1 MNRDFT
7 RRLLAAGPMLG
18 LLLVGVAFALA
29 EPAFASERNF
39 VTIAVQTVITAVA
52 ALGMTFVI
60 ASGGIDLSVG
70 SAIALAG
77 TTVAALLDLGA
88 GAGFATFGGL
98 AAGALVGLTN
108 GVLVTRLSLA
118 PFVVTLGTMG
128 VARGVAKWISGP
140 TSTIEVPRD
149 AVAPLADL
157 LVKQWLAP
165 GLMLALALAM
175 LAAFALKRTV
185 FGVHALAVGSSEPTA
200 RLCGVPVERT
210 KLMVYG
216 LAGLMAGLAGALQ
229 MGRVGVGDPNAS
241 LGAELNVIA
250 AVVLGGASLAGG
262 SGSITGTLVGA
273 LLMSTLANGCNLI
286 GWPPY
291 VQQILTGVIIIAA
304 VALDR
309 CRQARA

>member
-1 MNRDFT
+1 MNRDLT
-7 RRLLAAGPMLG
+7 RRLLAAGPVLG
-18 LLLVGVAFALA
+18 LLLVGLAFGLA
-29 EPAFASERNF
+29 EPAFASERNL
-39 VTIAVQTVITAVA
+39 VTIAVQTVITATA

-70 SAIALAG
+70 SVIALAG
-77 TTVAALLDLGA
+77 TTVAALLQLEQGA
-88 GAGFATFGGL
+88 VVATMGGL
-98 AAGALVGLTN
+98 AVGTLAGLVN
-108 GVLVTRLSLA
+108 GALVTRLSLA

-128 VARGVAKWISGP
+128 AARGVAKWVSGE
-140 TSTIEVPRD
+140 TTIEPPRE

-165 GLMLALALAM
+165 GLLLALVLSFA
-175 LAAFALKRTV
+175 AAFLLKRTV
-185 FGVHALAVGSSEPTA
+185 FGVHILAVGSSEPTA

-210 KLMVYG
+210 KLLVYG
-216 LAGLMAGLAGALQ
+216 LGGLMAGLAGVLQ
-229 MGRVGVGDPNAS
+229 MGRVGVGDPTAS
-241 LGAELNVIA
+241 AGAELNVIA

-262 SGSITGTLVGA
+262 TGSISGTLVGA
-273 LLMSTLANGCNLI
+273 LLMSTLANGCNLL

-309 CRQARA
+309 WRQARG

>member
-1 MNRDFT
+1 MNRDLT
-7 RRLLAAGPMLG
+7 RRLLAAGPVLG
-18 LLLVGVAFALA
+18 LLLVGFAFGLA
-29 EPAFASERNF
+29 EPAFASERNL

-70 SAIALAG
+70 SVIALAG
-77 TTVAALLDLGA
+77 TTVAALLQLEQGA
-88 GAGFATFGGL
+88 VVATMGGL
-98 AAGALVGLTN
+98 AVGTLAGLVN
-108 GVLVTRLSLA
+108 GALVTRLSLA

-128 VARGVAKWISGP
+128 AARGVAKWVSGE
-140 TSTIEVPRD
+140 TTIEPPRE

-165 GLMLALALAM
+165 GLLLALALSFA
-175 LAAFALKRTV
+175 AAFLLKRTV
-185 FGVHALAVGSSEPTA
+185 FGVHTLAVGSSEPTA

-210 KLMVYG
+210 KLLVYG
-216 LAGLMAGLAGALQ
+216 LGGLMAGLAGVLQ
-229 MGRVGVGDPNAS
+229 MGRVGVGDPTAS
-241 LGAELNVIA
+241 AGAELNVIA

-262 SGSITGTLVGA
+262 SGSISGTLVGA
-273 LLMSTLANGCNLI
+273 LLMSTLANSCNLL

-309 CRQARA
+309 WRQARD

>member
-1 MNRDFT
+1 MNRDLT

-70 SAIALAG
+70 SVIALAG
-77 TTVAALLDLGA
+77 TTVAALLQLEVGA
-88 GAGFATFGGL
+88 VIATFGGL
-98 AAGALVGLTN
+98 TAGALVGLAN

-128 VARGVAKWISGP
+128 AARGVAKWISGE
-140 TSTIEVPRD
+140 TTIEPPRA

-165 GLMLALALAM
+165 GLLMALALAL
-175 LAAFALKRTV
+175 LAAFVLKRTV

-210 KLMVYG
+210 KLLVYG

-273 LLMSTLANGCNLI
+273 LLMSTLANGCNLV

-291 VQQILTGVIIIAA
+291 VQQILTGVIIVAA

-309 CRQARA
+309 WRQARA

>member
-98 AAGALVGLTN
+98 AAGGLVGLTN

-128 VARGVAKWISGP
+128 AARGVAKWISGE
-140 TSTIEVPRD
+140 TTIEPPRD

-165 GLMLALALAM
+165 GLLMALALAM
-175 LAAFALKRTV
+175 LAAFVLKRTV

>member
-1 MNRDFT
+1 MNRDLT
-7 RRLLAAGPMLG
+7 RRLLAAGPVLG
-18 LLLVGVAFALA
+18 LLLVGLAFGLA
-29 EPAFASERNF
+29 EPAFASERNL
-39 VTIAVQTVITAVA
+39 VTIAVQTVITATA

-70 SAIALAG
+70 SVIALAG
-77 TTVAALLDLGA
+77 TTVAALLQLEQGA
-88 GAGFATFGGL
+88 VVATMGGL
-98 AAGALVGLTN
+98 AVGTLAGLVN
-108 GVLVTRLSLA
+108 GALVTRLSLA

-128 VARGVAKWISGP
+128 AARGVAKWVSGE
-140 TSTIEVPRD
+140 TTIEPPRE

-165 GLMLALALAM
+165 GLLLALVLSFA
-175 LAAFALKRTV
+175 AAFLLKRTV
-185 FGVHALAVGSSEPTA
+185 FGVHILAVGSSEPTA

-210 KLMVYG
+210 KLLVYG
-216 LAGLMAGLAGALQ
+216 LGGLMAGLAGVLQ
-229 MGRVGVGDPNAS
+229 MGRVGVGDPTAS
-241 LGAELNVIA
+241 AGAELNVIA

-262 SGSITGTLVGA
+262 SGSVSGTLVGA
-273 LLMSTLANGCNLI
+273 LLMSTLANGCNLL

-309 CRQARA
+309 WRQARG

>member
-1 MNRDFT
+1 MNRDLT

-70 SAIALAG
+70 SVIALAG
-77 TTVAALLDLGA
+77 TTVAALLQLGV
-88 GAGFATFGGL
+88 GAVFATFGGL
-98 AAGALVGLTN
+98 AAGTMVGLVN

-128 VARGVAKWISGP
+128 AARGVAKWISGE
-140 TSTIEVPRD
+140 TTIEPPRA

-165 GLMLALALAM
+165 GLLMALALAL
-175 LAAFALKRTV
+175 LAAFVLKRTV

-262 SGSITGTLVGA
+262 AGSITGTLVGA

-291 VQQILTGVIIIAA
+291 VQQILTGVIIVAA

-309 CRQARA
+309 WRQARA

>member
-1 MNRDFT
+1 MNRDLT

-70 SAIALAG
+70 SVIALAG
-77 TTVAALLDLGA
+77 TTVAALLQLEVGA
-88 GAGFATFGGL
+88 VVATFGGL
-98 AAGALVGLTN
+98 TAGALVGLAN

-128 VARGVAKWISGP
+128 AARGVAKWISGE
-140 TSTIEVPRD
+140 TTIEPPRA

-165 GLMLALALAM
+165 GLLMALALAL
-175 LAAFALKRTV
+175 LAAFVLKRTV

-291 VQQILTGVIIIAA
+291 VQQILTGVIIVAA

-309 CRQARA
+309 WRQARA